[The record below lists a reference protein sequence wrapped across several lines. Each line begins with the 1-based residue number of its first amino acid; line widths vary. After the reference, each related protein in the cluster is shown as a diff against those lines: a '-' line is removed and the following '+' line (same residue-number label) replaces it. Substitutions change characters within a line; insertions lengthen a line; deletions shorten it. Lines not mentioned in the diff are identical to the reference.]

1 MNLACKVPH
10 RAIGRSI
17 IPRMPRAPTNRL
29 SKLEAIR
36 GLAAA
41 YVALSH
47 LGIEYFK
54 VWQPAFFAQGAVM
67 LFFIMSGFV
76 ICYSTGKIEPGQS
89 PPGGFKDYFIKRF
102 RRIFP
107 LFVMAMGLGYLADS
121 YAAHTWL
128 PADPR
133 TLLGNLAMLQ
143 DARGY
148 KPGVYFDTFHNGPA
162 WSLSYEWWYYMMFFP
177 LLIAPF
183 AWRARKY
190 IVFTLAALAFVSA
203 ALVIP
208 DVQKKLHLAGW
219 HSFGF
224 ANFLLLFPVWWA
236 GVEMARE
243 YQQTSRVTVKRQW
256 PSVAALWFFTIV
268 FAAWYAQPQHQLYF
282 LASDGREQH
291 MKYEAGELKHFGFA
305 AVLLTGGLLWH
316 TLGWPLFKQ
325 TVGHFE
331 RLAPI
336 SYGIYII
343 HMPLLI
349 ALKASPIA
357 DRPWLL
363 VPAFLLGV
371 VVVSYVL
378 EVVVQGW
385 INAATKPLLSK
396 RRA

>member
-1 MNLACKVPH
+1 MSK
-10 RAIGRSI
+10 
-17 IPRMPRAPTNRL
+17 PTSNRL

-41 YVALSH
+41 YVASSH
-47 LGIEYFK
+47 LGIEYFGIR
-54 VWQPAFFAQGAVM
+54 QPAVFAQGAVM

-76 ICYSTGKIEPGQS
+76 ICYSTGRVEPGQS
-89 PPGGFKDYFIKRF
+89 PRGGLRDYFIKRF

-121 YAAHTWL
+121 YSAGAWAAVDRR
-128 PADPR
+128 A
-133 TLLGNLAMLQ
+133 LLGNLFMLQ
-143 DARGY
+143 DALHW

-177 LLIAPF
+177 LLAAPG
-183 AWRARKY
+183 AWRWRKWV
-190 IVFTLAALAFVSA
+190 VFALAALAMVSCV
-203 ALVIP
+203 LVIP
-208 DVQKKLHLAGW
+208 DVQKKLGISW

-224 ANFLLLFPVWWA
+224 ANYLLLFPVWWS

-243 YQQTSRVTVKRQW
+243 YQESSRVTIQRQW
-256 PSVAALWFFTIV
+256 PSVAVLWMFAFA
-268 FAAWYAQPQHQLYF
+268 FAAWYAQPQHHLY
-282 LASDGREQH
+282 AEVKGIEQE

-305 AVLLTGGLLWH
+305 AVLLTGGLIWNM
-316 TLGWPLFKQ
+316 LGWPLFKQ

-343 HMPLLI
+343 HMPVLF

-357 DRPWLL
+357 GRPWLL
-363 VPAFLLGV
+363 APVFLVGV
-371 VVVSYVL
+371 VVLSYVL

-385 INAATKPLLSK
+385 INAATRPMLTRSSAA
-396 RRA
+396 RR

>member
-1 MNLACKVPH
+1 
-10 RAIGRSI
+10 
-17 IPRMPRAPTNRL
+17 MPKPTSNRL
-29 SKLEAIR
+29 TKLEAIR

-47 LGIEYFK
+47 LAIEHFG
-54 VWQPAFFAQGAVM
+54 VRQPAIFAQGAVM

-76 ICYSTGKIEPGQS
+76 ICYSTGKVEPGES
-89 PPGGFKDYFIKRF
+89 PRGGFKDYFIKRF

-121 YAAHTWL
+121 YAAGAWVA
-128 PADPR
+128 ADR
-133 TLLGNLAMLQ
+133 RVLLGNVLMLQ
-143 DARGY
+143 DALHW

-177 LLIAPF
+177 LLVAPV
-183 AWRARKY
+183 AWRWRKWV
-190 IVFTLAALAFVSA
+190 VFALATLAFVSS
-203 ALVIP
+203 ALVVP
-208 DVQKKLHLAGW
+208 DVQKKMGFSGW

-243 YQQTSRVTVKRQW
+243 YQETSRVTIRRQL
-256 PSVAALWFFTIV
+256 PSVVVLWIFAFA
-268 FAAWYAQPQHQLYF
+268 FAAWYAQPQHHLY
-282 LASDGREQH
+282 AEVKGIEQE
-291 MKYEAGELKHFGFA
+291 MKFEAGELKHFGFA
-305 AVLLTGGLLWH
+305 AVLLTGGLLWNA
-316 TLGWPLFKQ
+316 LGWPLFKQ

-343 HMPLLI
+343 HMPVLI

-357 DRPWLL
+357 EHAWLFA
-363 VPAFLLGV
+363 PAFLLSV
-371 VVVSYVL
+371 IVLSYLL

-385 INAATKPLLSK
+385 INAATRPLLAPSK
-396 RRA
+396 ASPR

>member
-1 MNLACKVPH
+1 MTKPA
-10 RAIGRSI
+10 S
-17 IPRMPRAPTNRL
+17 NRL

-41 YVALSH
+41 YVAFSH
-47 LGIEYFK
+47 LGIEYFGIRA
-54 VWQPAFFAQGAVM
+54 PAIFAQGAVM

-76 ICYSTGKIEPGQS
+76 ICYSTGKVEPGHS
-89 PPGGFKDYFIKRF
+89 PRGGFKDYFIKRF

-107 LFVMAMGLGYLADS
+107 LFVTAMGLGYLADS
-121 YAAHTWL
+121 YAAGAWL
-128 PADPR
+128 PIDRR
-133 TLLGNLAMLQ
+133 TLVGNVLMLQ
-143 DARGY
+143 DALHF

-177 LLIAPF
+177 LLVSPF
-183 AWRARKY
+183 AWRMRKY
-190 IVFTLAALAFVSA
+190 IVFTLAALAFVSS

-208 DVQKKLHLAGW
+208 DVRNTLGLTNW

-243 YQQTSRVTVKRQW
+243 YQETSRVTLQRQL
-256 PSVAALWFFTIV
+256 PSVVVLWLFAFA
-268 FAAWYAQPQHQLYF
+268 FAAWYAQPQHHLY
-282 LASDGREQH
+282 AEVKGIEQE

-305 AVLLTGGLLWH
+305 AVLLTGGLIWNM
-316 TLGWPLFKQ
+316 LGWPLFKQ

-343 HMPLLI
+343 HMPVLI

-357 DRPWLL
+357 KQPWLFA
-363 VPAFLLGV
+363 PIFLLGV
-371 VVVSYVL
+371 GLLSYLL

-385 INAATKPLLSK
+385 INAATRPLLA
-396 RRA
+396 RRGG

>member
-1 MNLACKVPH
+1 MSK
-10 RAIGRSI
+10 
-17 IPRMPRAPTNRL
+17 PTSNRL

-41 YVALSH
+41 YVAISH
-47 LGIEYFK
+47 LAIEYFG
-54 VWQPAFFAQGAVM
+54 VRQPAIFAQGAVM

-76 ICYSTGKIEPGQS
+76 ICYSTGRIEPGQT
-89 PPGGFKDYFIKRF
+89 PRGGFKDYFIKRF
-102 RRIFP
+102 RRIVP

-121 YAAHTWL
+121 YVAGSWL
-128 PADPR
+128 SVDRR

-143 DARGY
+143 DALHF

-177 LLIAPF
+177 LLIAPV
-183 AWRARKY
+183 AWRVRKY
-190 IVFTLAALAFVSA
+190 IVFALAALAFVSS

-208 DVQKKLHLAGW
+208 DVQKKLGLGAW

-243 YQQTSRVTVKRQW
+243 YQETSRVTILRQL
-256 PSVAALWFFTIV
+256 PSVVALWLFTFA
-268 FAAWYAQPQHQLYF
+268 FAAWYAMPQHHLY
-282 LASDGREQH
+282 ADVGGIERE
-291 MKYEAGELKHFGFA
+291 MKFEAGELKHFGFA
-305 AVLLTGGLLWH
+305 AVLLTGGLLWNA
-316 TLGWPLFKQ
+316 LGWPLFAK
-325 TVGHFE
+325 TVGLFE

-343 HMPLLI
+343 HMPVLF
-349 ALKASPIA
+349 ALKASPLNGH
-357 DRPWLL
+357 PWLF

-371 VVVSYVL
+371 GVLSYLL
-378 EVVVQGW
+378 EVVVQGR
-385 INAATKPLLSK
+385 INAVTRPLLS
-396 RRA
+396 RSRASPR